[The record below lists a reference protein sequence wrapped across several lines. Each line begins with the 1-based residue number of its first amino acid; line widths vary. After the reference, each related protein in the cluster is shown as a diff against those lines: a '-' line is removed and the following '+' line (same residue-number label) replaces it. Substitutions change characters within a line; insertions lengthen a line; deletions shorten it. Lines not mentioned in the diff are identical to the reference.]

1 MIARHEDT
9 ELTTFL
15 VTEEGDDNQART
27 RRLIEKAE
35 GFLRTRCFTERMD
48 DDQLRQK
55 LALWEVRPEIPPDFQ
70 RNVWQKIAVRES
82 MPKLPLFGN
91 WNISW
96 LRTPALATCFIIL
109 GGLAGTGFGLIESSQ
124 ANSRNWKSLE
134 AKYVQSIDPYEHVRT
149 Y

>member
-1 MIARHEDT
+1 
-9 ELTTFL
+9 
-15 VTEEGDDNQART
+15 
-27 RRLIEKAE
+27 
-35 GFLRTRCFTERMD
+35 MD

-55 LALWEVRPEIPPDFQ
+55 LASWEVRPEIPPDFQ
-70 RNVWQKIAVRES
+70 RNVWQKIEVRES
-82 MPKLPLFGN
+82 KPKLPLFGN

-134 AKYVQSIDPYEHVRT
+134 AKYVQAIDPYEHVRT